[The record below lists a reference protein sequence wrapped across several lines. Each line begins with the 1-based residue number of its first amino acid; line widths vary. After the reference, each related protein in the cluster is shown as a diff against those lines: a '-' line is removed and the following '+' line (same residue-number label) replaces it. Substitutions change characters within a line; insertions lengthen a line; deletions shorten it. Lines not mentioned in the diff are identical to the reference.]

1 MVGDEPANPNGSDG
15 ETVDVSSPNSRPR
28 PGRPVRLFVGSLSW
42 DTTAESLKTFF
53 SSLGDV
59 VDAIVV
65 TDRDTGDSRGFGFV
79 TMADKKAAA
88 TAVRDLDGQEL
99 DGRSIRVSV
108 ATERR

>member
-1 MVGDEPANPNGSDG
+1 MEGSGEVSLAPANGEGAEPGSR
-15 ETVDVSSPNSRPR
+15 SR

-42 DTTAESLKTFF
+42 DTTADGLKELFGTQ
-53 SSLGDV
+53 GDV

-108 ATERR
+108 ATERRS